1 MKWPKRV
8 ALVGTIAV
16 TVAAC
21 APRMAP
27 PPAFA
32 DYAANVQVARLLAGA
47 CPSVALDQSA
57 MGAGARDLGVA
68 LRDQG
73 FTPDDI
79 AAFPNTLDTG
89 AIEARTRAYLAAN
102 AVDLDAPATACTAA
116 RAEMDRGSAIGAFL
130 TAG

>member
-1 MKWPKRV
+1 MIAMRLPVILV
-8 ALVGTIAV
+8 ALALMAG
-16 TVAAC
+16 C

-32 DYAANVQVARLLAGA
+32 DYAATVQVARLLAGG
-47 CPSVALDQSA
+47 CPSVGLDQAA

-89 AIEARTRAYLAAN
+89 AIEGRTRAYLAAN
-102 AVDLDAPATACTAA
+102 SVDLNVPTTVCAAA
-116 RAEMDRGSAIGAFL
+116 RSEIDRGSAIGAFL